1 MGFLDEIA
9 KHHNEWIDVV
19 KLFGIKNNPE
29 DIVQDMYLKL
39 AESDINLDKN
49 WRGYVYISLRN
60 LSYTQHKKTRHDL
73 EVKEELTQDNTFADN
88 RLNYLDLQKCLHE
101 LPILER
107 QVLQLH
113 KIEGISLNEI
123 ERETGVCKMKMSRIK
138 KKATIK
144 LKALLNQ

>member
-1 MGFLDEIA
+1 MGLLNEIA
-9 KHHNEWIDVV
+9 KHHNEWINVV

-29 DIVQDMYLKL
+29 DVVQDMYLKL
-39 AESDINLDKN
+39 AESKINLDKN
-49 WRGYVYISLRN
+49 WKGYVYISLRN
-60 LSYTQHKKTRHDL
+60 LSYTQQKKTRYNL

-88 RLNYLDLQKCLHE
+88 RINYLDLQKCLHE

>member
-39 AESDINLDKN
+39 AESNINLDKN

-73 EVKEELTQDNTFADN
+73 EVNEELTQDNTFADN